1 MRFSLINISNQ
12 VIPNTPTIYYYL
24 LFQLNVNNYE
34 KGQVSILVI
43 RPQIRLHFFFPLFT
57 QFYLTARE
65 GRAAKFV
72 F

>member
-34 KGQVSILVI
+34 KGQVWFL
-43 RPQIRLHFFFPLFT
+43 LYAL
-57 QFYLTARE
+57 
-65 GRAAKFV
+65 K
-72 F
+72 